1 MELIA
6 LRISEDEEKNQA
18 LDLTSLEIDQLI
30 GIFISLLATK
40 AWQYMG
46 LRLKPGK
53 EDVEKDLVKAATVI
67 DLVIVMVEKISP
79 SLLDDDVAKLKSL
92 IADLQLNY
100 ARQT

>member
-1 MELIA
+1 MNVNK
-6 LRISEDEEKNQA
+6 DEERTQA
-18 LDLTSLEIDQLI
+18 IDLTALEIDQLI
-30 GIFISLLATK
+30 GIFINLLASK

-67 DLVIVMVEKISP
+67 DLVIIMVEKITP
-79 SLLDDDVAKLKSL
+79 FLIEDDVAKLKSL